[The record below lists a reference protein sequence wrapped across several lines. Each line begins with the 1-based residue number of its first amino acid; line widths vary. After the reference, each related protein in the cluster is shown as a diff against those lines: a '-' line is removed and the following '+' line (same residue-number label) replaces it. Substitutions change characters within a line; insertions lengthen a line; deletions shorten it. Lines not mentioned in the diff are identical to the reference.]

1 MRRCVVRSTLAERRR
16 KAQRSRLKL
25 LVPVRCLA
33 WGEVLRRR
41 AEFRQSVYWIAY
53 LTRLLG
59 VRCGLGDHGIVEL
72 AGTVMH
78 DVSFNTIAHGMRLG
92 APFSDME
99 AADVA
104 PRGRYEHLLP
114 GGRPS
119 SGAQRRSPNERLVR
133 EPKRARR
140 RQSRRNSQSG
150 VSAIAQELRT
160 R

>member
-16 KAQRSRLKL
+16 KAQRLRLKL
-25 LVPVRCLA
+25 LVPVRSLA

-41 AEFRQSVYWIAY
+41 AEFRQSAYWIAY
-53 LTRLLG
+53 LTQLLG

-78 DVSFNTIAHGMRLG
+78 YVSFTTIAHGIRLE

-104 PRGRYEHLLP
+104 RAGAMNTSCRAGVRLP
-114 GGRPS
+114 VLSVEARMNDWCASQNGLAG
-119 SGAQRRSPNERLVR
+119 VR
-133 EPKRARR
+133 VDATANP
-140 RQSRRNSQSG
+140 G
-150 VSAIAQELRT
+150 
-160 R
+160 